1 MFSRDDKVSPIRL
14 TAAQYIILGIFLV
27 LAYGL
32 WKLQVMESG
41 YYASAAEK
49 NRIRNVPILAPR
61 GKILDREGRVIVDN
75 YPSFSALLLRDSS
88 RDLNADAD
96 LIAQGLHL
104 DPNEVRAR
112 IRHFASIPQ
121 YQPIFLK
128 EDITPDEL
136 AFIDAHRNELPELD
150 TIMAHR
156 RLYPRNGFMAHLIG
170 YVGEVT
176 DDMLN
181 QPQFELYSPGDVV
194 GVSGVERQY
203 NNVLMGTNGARRAL
217 VNSHGREVG
226 LLGETDAIPGK
237 QLKLTVDIDLQIAAE
252 EALEGKNGAI
262 VAMDP
267 RTGEILAMVSRPT
280 FDPND
285 FAVRVSRDQW
295 SKLVN
300 DEDHPLLNK
309 AIQAQLA
316 PGSTFK
322 VIMATA
328 GLQEGIAQDLKVN
341 CTGGAEFYGRYFRC
355 WISDHHRTHGIVDIT
370 KGIYQSCDVFFYTLA
385 EKLGIE
391 RIAKYATMLGLGQ
404 KTGID
409 LPQEV
414 SGVMPSEEWKI
425 RNFKQKWFAGETIS
439 VGIGQGAVA
448 VTPIQLARAIS
459 GIASGGMLVRP
470 HVAFP
475 DELPPNMTQASNAPD
490 KVQIPLDP
498 KNWQIITDAM
508 ADVTSPVVVDANGGT
523 WSGTAGA
530 AHLQGIDFAGKTGTA
545 QTISGAAKAKI
556 ANGKARFK
564 NNAWFV
570 GVSPRRNPEIVVC
583 VLWESGE
590 EGPLAA
596 IVASHVIKAYV
607 EKQRRN
613 PPKLAEK
620 PKTDGKVEIGGV
632 WTVPDADGD
641 EQKLQGGHFFL
652 DLAKRPLAAAGTQY
666 LAPSTGKV
674 Q

>member
-1 MFSRDDKVSPIRL
+1 MFNRDDKVSGLRL
-14 TAAQYIILGIFLV
+14 TAAQYIILAIFLV

-41 YYASAAEK
+41 YYTSAAEK
-49 NRIRNVPILAPR
+49 NQIRNVPILAPR

-88 RDLNADAD
+88 RDLSADAD

-104 DPNEVRAR
+104 DANEVRTR
-112 IRHFASIPQ
+112 IRRFASMPQ

-150 TIMAHR
+150 TIVAHR

-176 DDMLN
+176 EDMLN

-203 NNVLMGTNGARRAL
+203 NSLLMGKNGARRQM
-217 VNSHGREVG
+217 VNSHGREI
-226 LLGETDAIPGK
+226 GEPLAQTDAIPGK
-237 QLKLTVDIDLQIAAE
+237 QLKLTVDTDLQIAAE

-280 FDPND
+280 FDPQT
-285 FAVRVSRDQW
+285 FSVRVSRDQW

-300 DEDHPLLNK
+300 DENHPLMNK

-322 VIMATA
+322 IIMATA
-328 GLQEGIAQDLKVN
+328 GLQEGIAQDLHVN
-341 CTGGAEFYGRYFRC
+341 CTGGGTFYGRYFKC
-355 WISDHHRTHGIVDIT
+355 WIAARHQTHGPVDIV
-370 KGIYQSCDVFFYTLA
+370 KGIYQSCDVFFYTLG
-385 EKLGIE
+385 EKLGID
-391 RIAKYATMLGLGQ
+391 RIAKYAMALGMGQ

-439 VGIGQGAVA
+439 VSIGQGAIA
-448 VTPIQLARAIS
+448 ATPIQMARAF
-459 GIASGGMLVRP
+459 GAIASGGRMVRP
-470 HVAFP
+470 HVTNP
-475 DELPPNMTQASNAPD
+475 SDLPPGIVQAQNVPD
-490 KVQIPLDP
+490 AVTIPIDP
-498 KNWQIITDAM
+498 KNWEIITDAM
-508 ADVTSPVVVDANGGT
+508 AQVVSPV
-523 WSGTAGA
+523 GTAGA
-530 AHLQGIDFAGKTGTA
+530 SAIKGVDMAGKTGSA
-545 QTISGAAKAKI
+545 QTVSNALKAKMS
-556 ANGKARFK
+556 ASDKARYK
-564 NNAWFV
+564 DNGWFV
-570 GVSPRRNPEIVVC
+570 GVEPRRNPEIVVC
-583 VLWESGE
+583 ALFE
-590 EGPLAA
+590 EGEHGSLAA
-596 IVASHVIKAYV
+596 HVVSDVIKAYV
-607 EKQRRN
+607 EKQRRLPTKMAKQAGN
-613 PPKLAEK
+613 A
-620 PKTDGKVEIGGV
+620 EIGAV
-632 WTVPDADGD
+632 WTEPASDGG
-641 EQKLQGGHFFL
+641 EQQLQGGHFFL
-652 DLAKRPLAAAGTQY
+652 DVGKRPFVASSAQY
-666 LAPSTGKV
+666 LVPSAGKM